1 MNKPGRGGNNMKK
14 AVSIFCVVSFI
25 ILVTLT
31 VGLSAFAETVKCTEC
46 GMTCDVA
53 AKFTSR
59 IIQGDQTLYFCD
71 IGDLFSYLQR
81 KKPSVTRLEVKD
93 YSTGEWIDAHKA
105 YYVHSEKK
113 FKTPMGWGI
122 APFRDKERAS
132 EFGTVM
138 DFDATARA
146 LK

>member
-1 MNKPGRGGNNMKK
+1 M
-14 AVSIFCVVSFI
+14 
-25 ILVTLT
+25 T
-31 VGLSAFAETVKCTEC
+31 VHAKFFLIAALLISALATPVPADTVKCSEC

-59 IIQGDQTLYFCD
+59 ITQGDQTLYFCD
-71 IGDLFSYLQR
+71 IGDLFSYIKR
-81 KKPSVTRLEVKD
+81 KKLNDAGMEVKD
-93 YSTGEWIDAHKA
+93 YVTGAWMDAHKA

-122 APFRDKERAS
+122 ASFKDKEEAS
-132 EFGTVM
+132 KFGTLL
-138 DFDATARA
+138 DFDGTAKA

>member
-1 MNKPGRGGNNMKK
+1 MPIVTKK
-14 AVSIFCVVSFI
+14 ALIVLIWFSVIASP
-25 ILVTLT
+25 
-31 VGLSAFAETVKCTEC
+31 AFAETVNCSEC

-59 IIQGDQTLYFCD
+59 LIQGDKTLYFCD
-71 IGDLFSYLQR
+71 IGDLFSYLKR
-81 KKPSVTRLEVKD
+81 KKPPTTRVEVKD
-93 YSTGEWIDAHKA
+93 YNTGQWIDAHKA

-122 APFRDKERAS
+122 AAFADKGKALEYGAA
-132 EFGTVM
+132 M
-138 DFDATARA
+138 DFDGTATA

>member
-1 MNKPGRGGNNMKK
+1 MVKPMRNFAIIFSFLLFVGGA
-14 AVSIFCVVSFI
+14 AV
-25 ILVTLT
+25 
-31 VGLSAFAETVKCTEC
+31 AADTVKCTEC

-71 IGDLFSYLQR
+71 IGDLFSYLKR
-81 KKPSVTRLEVKD
+81 KKPSPTRMEVKD
-93 YSTGEWIDAHKA
+93 YNTGDWIDAYKA

-113 FKTPMGWGI
+113 FKTPMGWSI
-122 APFRDKERAS
+122 AAFKDKDRAS
-132 EFGTVM
+132 EFGAVM
-138 DFDATARA
+138 DFESAAKA